1 VGSVVAEL
9 TRLHDEFLFWI
20 QVLLKDP
27 SIVAAGQIPDKPAKS
42 AFTIEKI

>member
-20 QVLLKDP
+20 QVWLQDP
-27 SIVAAGQIPDKPAKS
+27 PILAPRQIPDKPAKS